1 MHAAAAQLLFGQV
14 SQEPPPCPA
23 LALFRASSVALT
35 ELCFLSP
42 RASKA
47 GSMPPPAAQGRA
59 TAAVPPRQRQRAIF
73 HPQSAGQNTRGAKHE
88 TERLSSPLL
97 SSPLNRG
104 STTSC
109 ALRARLRPSAPPS
122 SSSMR

>member
-1 MHAAAAQLLFGQV
+1 MHAAATQLLFGQ
-14 SQEPPPCPA
+14 
-23 LALFRASSVALT
+23 
-35 ELCFLSP
+35 
-42 RASKA
+42 A
-47 GSMPPPAAQGRA
+47 GSMPPPAAQGGV
-59 TAAVPPRQRQRAIF
+59 TAAAPPRQRQRAIF